1 MTVPLF
7 ARDFPK
13 DAALDSLVGAFDR
26 GDFGHIRVEAPKVIA
41 SAKDPKVREAA
52 ETLLARTKPD
62 PLALVFYVLTLA
74 LVTCLSVYWWWRSWQ
89 AGMR

>member
-13 DAALDSLVGAFDR
+13 DAELEALVLAFDR

-41 SAKDPKVREAA
+41 SAEDPKVREAA

-62 PLALVFYVLTLA
+62 PLALVFYVLTVA
-74 LVTCLSVYWWWRSWQ
+74 LVTYLSVYWWWR